1 MFMGDNHE
9 EDFDFSVESQRSR
22 KRMRSGEIA
31 DYYAAKED
39 GEAGG
44 ESGSGSSSKK
54 DGKDAKNIK
63 PHLSESDMSSRCF
76 CKGHHIYFYAG
87 VSKDSVYRLQ
97 DHLVKIN
104 TEFKALQQKN
114 PTTYMTP
121 KPIILHINSFGGG
134 VFAAFAA
141 IDFIEQSE
149 IPVYTVIEG
158 ATASAGTLMS
168 IVGKKRYIRPHAS
181 MLIHQLSSWFGGKM
195 TEIDDDYQNLKQM
208 HGSIRDLY
216 VKHTRIAGDDLDELL
231 KHDLWW
237 KADKCLEVGLVDG
250 VWSSSLENS

>member
-1 MFMGDNHE
+1 MFMEDNHE
-9 EDFDFSVESQRSR
+9 ADFDFSVKSQRSR
-22 KRMRSGEIA
+22 KRMRGDGP
-31 DYYAAKED
+31 DYYRAAKED
-39 GEAGG
+39 ADGAAD
-44 ESGSGSSSKK
+44 ESSEGSRSKK
-54 DGKDAKNIK
+54 DTAAKK
-63 PHLSESDMSSRCF
+63 PHLSEPDMQSRCF
-76 CKGHHIYFYAG
+76 CRGHHIYFYAG

-97 DHLVKIN
+97 EHLVKIN
-104 TEFKALQQKN
+104 SEFKALQQKN

-168 IVGKKRYIRPHAS
+168 IVGKKRFIRPHAS

-195 TEIDDDYQNLKQM
+195 TEIDDDYQNLQQM

-250 VWSSSLENS
+250 VWSNSLENC